1 MMISD
6 NLYRVEDQTN
16 HLMSAEQTLFFWT
29 MSQIKGQGYYYYKF
43 LYAAWTVLIQDFELF
58 G

>member
-6 NLYRVEDQTN
+6 NRYRVEDQTN
-16 HLMSAEQTLFFWT
+16 PLMSAEQSLFFWT

-43 LYAAWTVLIQDFELF
+43 LHEA
-58 G
+58 

>member
-16 HLMSAEQTLFFWT
+16 PLVSAEQTLFFWT

-43 LYAAWTVLIQDFELF
+43 LYAA
-58 G
+58 